1 MTAIPAL
8 KPFIRS
14 GVVLLACL
22 ATPVV
27 QAQTQTLPALGETSA
42 AVVSSVEETRLGR
55 QFMRTARRQMEF
67 SADPELVEY
76 IRGLG
81 TRLVSGVDLAPEEFT
96 FSVVNDP
103 RLNAFA
109 VPGGFIS
116 VHSGLIA
123 TTASES
129 ELASVMA
136 HEIAHITQRHLPRMI
151 ARAKERSIPAAAAM
165 VAAILVGGQMGSAA
179 LVGANAALA
188 ADQLRYSRDFETEA
202 DAMGIRILAASGFDA
217 TAMPKFFQKLQNQ
230 TMLHASE
237 APEYLR
243 THPLS
248 VNRIADSE
256 SRAQGYAT
264 ASHRSSTDYLMMRA
278 RVRALMAGDP
288 LRAAGNF
295 ADAGQPDGD
304 EALAARYGE
313 GLARMAAGQYDVA
326 RSIFDELSAAFPENR
341 YIALARGQLAL
352 RRGDAAGA
360 MDMLGSIYENDP
372 NDVVAA
378 RYYAQAL
385 MTAGRLED
393 ARRVVR
399 RWQRGDPSNPETWRL
414 MSRIDGELGR
424 QAEAF
429 QSRAE
434 YLVLMFETRR
444 AIEELERARQL
455 SGGDYYLTSSIDA
468 RIGELRDELVRYDED
483 ENLR

>member
-8 KPFIRS
+8 KPFMRR
-14 GVVLLACL
+14 GAVLLACL
-22 ATPVV
+22 VAPA
-27 QAQTQTLPALGETSA
+27 AQPQTLPALGETSA

-55 QFMRTARRQMEF
+55 QFMRSARRQMDF

-76 IRGLG
+76 IRDLG
-81 TRLVSGVDLAPEEFT
+81 ARLVSGVGSAPGEFT

-103 RLNAFA
+103 VLNAFA

-123 TTASES
+123 ATASES

-230 TMLHASE
+230 TMLQASE

-256 SRAQGYAT
+256 SRASGYAT

-278 RVRALMAGDP
+278 GPALMAGDP

-295 ADAGQPDGD
+295 ADAGAPNGD

-313 GLARMAAGQYDVA
+313 GPGAHGR
-326 RSIFDELSAAFPENR
+326 RSIR
-341 YIALARGQLAL
+341 RRAL
-352 RRGDAAGA
+352 D
-360 MDMLGSIYENDP
+360 I
-372 NDVVAA
+372 
-378 RYYAQAL
+378 
-385 MTAGRLED
+385 
-393 ARRVVR
+393 RRVVR
-399 RWQRGDPSNPETWRL
+399 GL
-414 MSRIDGELGR
+414 SRQPLH
-424 QAEAF
+424 
-429 QSRAE
+429 RAG
-434 YLVLMFETRR
+434 
-444 AIEELERARQL
+444 ARPAGA
-455 SGGDYYLTSSIDA
+455 SPW
-468 RIGELRDELVRYDED
+468 
-483 ENLR
+483 